1 MSVNINEETVVLNFT
16 LMKRRH
22 YTTSTYCNRKMNF
35 YTVSSYLS
43 SFDNIDNTNFNN
55 EQNHIEK
62 G

>member
-1 MSVNINEETVVLNFT
+1 
-16 LMKRRH
+16 
-22 YTTSTYCNRKMNF
+22 MNF

-62 G
+62 GWQSGISCLKIMYTGNNEKEYSVM